1 MSNIPYLY
9 LKRDFQKMAKIQR
22 YEPWGYMDESGYVSR
37 ASQIREE
44 KAEQRA
50 LDEKQNKDIE
60 DVQNSAVSEVR
71 YNSADKTIEFL
82 NEKGKVVGR
91 IPVTDIIG
99 DGMIESAY
107 YDSETEEIVIDF
119 GKNSQGEEVVVRIYV
134 GDLIDL
140 NEFKDGLEVISGN
153 VYVKVDSTSDQVKI
167 DSAGTLADV
176 LTVSE
181 DGVKVNNIAQAIQ
194 VEEDRAKSVE
204 AYLQE
209 EIDNI
214 TSGGSVEELKHRV
227 EELEAYVAQL
237 KEVITL
243 NISGSTKD
251 MLLYI
256 EDDWLSA
263 NDLLAQLAHETYNS
277 TNGNNNNNNNSG
289 DSGEY

>member
-1 MSNIPYLY
+1 
-9 LKRDFQKMAKIQR
+9 MAKIQR

-37 ASQIREE
+37 ATQIREE

-60 DVQNSAVSEVR
+60 DVQNAAVSEVR
-71 YNSADKTIEFL
+71 YNSVDKTIEFL
-82 NEKGKVVGR
+82 NEKGKVVGS

-99 DGMIESAY
+99 DGMVEGAY

-140 NEFKDGLEVISGN
+140 NEFKDGLEVISGD

-181 DGVKVNNIAQAIQ
+181 DGVKVNNVAQAIQ
-194 VEEDRAKSVE
+194 VEEDRAKSAE

-214 TSGGSVEELKHRV
+214 TSGSVEDLKHRV
-227 EELEAYVAQL
+227 EELEAYVNKL
-237 KEVITL
+237 KQVVRL
-243 NISGSTKD
+243 NEETNEL
-251 MLLYI
+251 LLYI

-277 TNGNNNNNNNSG
+277 TNGNNNNSG